1 MKNTGIYFTVFLVG
15 AAFYPIIEVT
25 TRGYTHWS
33 MMLTGGAAF
42 LSFYIIN
49 KYTEGK
55 SNLIKAFY
63 GMFAVTALELTVG
76 LIVNRCF
83 NMHVWDYSGMK
94 FNLFGQISLAFSA
107 CWYAISFVSFC
118 LFDIADFILSELK
131 FSIQQRRDL
140 ALQQK

>member
-1 MKNTGIYFTVFLVG
+1 MKNTGVYFLVFLFG
-15 AAFYPIIEVT
+15 AAVYPNIEVA

-42 LSFYIIN
+42 LSFFIIN
-49 KYTEGK
+49 KYLENK

-63 GMFAVTALELTVG
+63 GMFAVTSLEFTVG

-83 NMHVWDYSGMK
+83 NMNVWDYSGMK
-94 FNLFGQISLAFSA
+94 FNLLGQIAPIFSA
-107 CWYAISFVSFC
+107 CWYAASFMSFC

-131 FSIQQRRDL
+131 FSIQQRRGS
-140 ALQQK
+140 ALPQK

>member
-1 MKNTGIYFTVFLVG
+1 MKNIGTYFTVFLFG
-15 AAFYPIIEVT
+15 AAFYPIIEIT

-42 LSFYIIN
+42 LSFYIIYKFTN
-49 KYTEGK
+49 RK
-55 SNLIKAFY
+55 SNFVKAFY

-83 NMHVWDYSGMK
+83 NMNVWDYSGMK

-118 LFDIADFILSELK
+118 LFDIADFIASELK